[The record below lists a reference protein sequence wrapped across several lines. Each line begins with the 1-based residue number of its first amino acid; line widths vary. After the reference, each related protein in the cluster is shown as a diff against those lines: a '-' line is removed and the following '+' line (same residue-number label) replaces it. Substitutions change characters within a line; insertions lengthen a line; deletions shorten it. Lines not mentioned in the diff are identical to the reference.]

1 MILETL
7 KQDKMNAMKEKNI
20 VLRDLIWIV
29 LTNIQVKEKEKS
41 WTILTDQDII
51 KIIEKEIKQI
61 NDTLQYLKDENKINE
76 EKSKIQYLEKFIPEE
91 MSEDEV
97 KNILIELIKQNNIDK
112 NRIWDIMKIAKE
124 NNLPL
129 WVVNKVL
136 RSI

>member
-7 KQDKMNAMKEKNI
+7 KKDKINAMKEKNI

-29 LTNIQVKEKEKS
+29 LTNIQVKEKEKP
-41 WTILTDQDII
+41 WITLTNQDII

-61 NDTLQYLKDENKINE
+61 NDTLQYLKDENQINE
-76 EKSKIQYLEKFIPEE
+76 EKLKIQYLEKFIPEE
-91 MSEDEV
+91 MSEDEI
-97 KNILIELIKQNNIDK
+97 KNILIELINQNNIDK
-112 NRIWDIMKIAKE
+112 NKIWDIMKIAKE

-129 WVVNKVL
+129 WIVNRIL

>member
-1 MILETL
+1 MIIETL
-7 KQDKMNAMKEKNI
+7 KQDKINAMKEKNI

-29 LTNIQVKEKEKS
+29 LTNIQVKEKEKP
-41 WTILTDQDII
+41 WITLTDQDII

-61 NDTLQYLKDENKINE
+61 NDTLQYLKDGNQINE
-76 EKSKIQYLEKFIPEE
+76 EKLKIQYLEKFIPEE

-97 KNILIELIKQNNIDK
+97 KNILIELINKNNIDK
-112 NRIWDIMKIAKE
+112 NKIWDIMKIAKE

>member
-7 KQDKMNAMKEKNI
+7 KQDKINAMKEKNI

-29 LTNIQVKEKEKS
+29 LTNIQVKEKEKP
-41 WTILTDQDII
+41 WITLTDQDII

-61 NDTLQYLKDENKINE
+61 NDTLQYLKDENQINE
-76 EKSKIQYLEKFIPEE
+76 EKLKIQYLEKFIPEE

-97 KNILIELIKQNNIDK
+97 KNILIELINQNNIDK
-112 NRIWDIMKIAKE
+112 NKIWDIMKIAKE

-129 WVVNKVL
+129 WIVNKVL

>member
-1 MILETL
+1 MIIETL
-7 KQDKMNAMKEKNI
+7 KQDKINAMKEKNI

-29 LTNIQVKEKEKS
+29 LTNIQVKEKEKP
-41 WTILTDQDII
+41 WITLTDQDII
-51 KIIEKEIKQI
+51 KIVEKEIKQI
-61 NDTLQYLKDENKINE
+61 NDTFQYLKDENQIND
-76 EKSKIQYLEKFIPEE
+76 EKLKIQYLEKFIPEE

-112 NRIWDIMKIAKE
+112 NKIWDIMKIAKE

-129 WVVNKVL
+129 WIVNKVL

>member
-1 MILETL
+1 MIIETL
-7 KQDKMNAMKEKNI
+7 KQDKINAMKEKNI

-41 WTILTDQDII
+41 WTILTNQDII

-61 NDTLQYLKDENKINE
+61 NDTLQYLKDENQINE
-76 EKSKIQYLEKFIPEE
+76 EKLKIQYLEKFIPEE

-97 KNILIELIKQNNIDK
+97 KNILIELINKNNIDK
-112 NRIWDIMKIAKE
+112 NKIWDIMKIAKE

-129 WVVNKVL
+129 WIVNKVL

>member
-7 KQDKMNAMKEKNI
+7 KQDKINAMKEKNI

-29 LTNIQVKEKEKS
+29 LTNIQVKEKEKT
-41 WTILTDQDII
+41 WITLTDQDII

-61 NDTLQYLKDENKINE
+61 NDTFQYLKDENKINE
-76 EKSKIQYLEKFIPEE
+76 EKLKIKYLEKFLPEE
-91 MSEDEV
+91 ISEDEV
-97 KNILIELIKQNNIDK
+97 KNILTNLINQNNIDK
-112 NRIWDIMKIAKE
+112 NKIWDIMKIAKE

-129 WVVNKVL
+129 WIVNKVL

>member
-1 MILETL
+1 MIIETL
-7 KQDKMNAMKEKNI
+7 KQDKINAMKEKNI

-29 LTNIQVKEKEKS
+29 LTNIQIKEKEKP
-41 WTILTDQDII
+41 WITLTDQDII

-61 NDTLQYLKDENKINE
+61 NDTLQYLKDENQINE
-76 EKSKIQYLEKFIPEE
+76 EKLKIQYLEKFIPEE

-97 KNILIELIKQNNIDK
+97 KNILIELINQNNIDK
-112 NRIWDIMKIAKE
+112 NKIWDIMKIAKE

>member
-1 MILETL
+1 MIIETL
-7 KQDKMNAMKEKNI
+7 KQDKINAMKEKNI

-29 LTNIQVKEKEKS
+29 LTNIQVKEKEKP
-41 WTILTDQDII
+41 WINLTDQDII

-61 NDTLQYLKDENKINE
+61 NDTLQYLKDENQINE
-76 EKSKIQYLEKFIPEE
+76 EKLKTQYLEKFIPEE

-112 NRIWDIMKIAKE
+112 NKIWDIMKIAKE

-129 WVVNKVL
+129 WIVNKVL

>member
-7 KQDKMNAMKEKNI
+7 KQDKINSMKEKNI

-29 LTNIQVKEKEKS
+29 LTNIQVKEKEKP
-41 WTILTDQDII
+41 WITLTDQDII

-61 NDTLQYLKDENKINE
+61 NDTLQYLKDENQINE
-76 EKSKIQYLEKFIPEE
+76 EKLKIQYLEKFIPEE

-97 KNILIELIKQNNIDK
+97 KNILIELINQNNIDK
-112 NRIWDIMKIAKE
+112 NKIWDIMKIAKE

>member
-1 MILETL
+1 MIIETL
-7 KQDKMNAMKEKNI
+7 KQDKINAMKEKNI

-29 LTNIQVKEKEKS
+29 LTNIQVKEKEKP
-41 WTILTDQDII
+41 WITLTDQDII

-61 NDTLQYLKDENKINE
+61 NDTLQYLKDENQINE
-76 EKSKIQYLEKFIPEE
+76 EKLKIQYLEKFIPEE
-91 MSEDEV
+91 MTEDEV

-112 NRIWDIMKIAKE
+112 NKIWDIMKIAKE

>member
-1 MILETL
+1 MIIETL
-7 KQDKMNAMKEKNI
+7 KQDKINAMKEKNI

-29 LTNIQVKEKEKS
+29 LTNIQVKEKEKP
-41 WTILTDQDII
+41 WITLTDQDII

-61 NDTLQYLKDENKINE
+61 NDTIQYLKDENQINE
-76 EKSKIQYLEKFIPEE
+76 EKLKIQYLEKFIPEE

-97 KNILIELIKQNNIDK
+97 KNILINLINQNNIDK
-112 NRIWDIMKIAKE
+112 NKIWDIMKIAKE

-129 WVVNKVL
+129 WIVNKVL